1 LHFVS
6 PLLIII
12 NQENL
17 NVLKLLL
24 SEIERL
30 GRYYSRTVG
39 RYYTPNYFG
48 FNLTK
53 IGLIKYEQ
61 IYMVIYPKNK

>member
-1 LHFVS
+1 LNESISCFFKIISLFLWHFVS

-39 RYYTPNYFG
+39 RCYTPNLVG
-48 FNLTK
+48 ILTLP
-53 IGLIKYEQ
+53 I
-61 IYMVIYPKNK
+61 